1 MMGNGVHIYV
11 LRERKQKKQ
20 KAAVVF
26 LNAEDPKFVGCGKE
40 GGAVT
45 FCKVTF

>member
-1 MMGNGVHIYV
+1 MHMYV
-11 LRERKQKKQ
+11 SRERKQKNQ

-26 LNAEDPKFVGCGKE
+26 LDAEYPKFVGCGEE

-45 FCKVTF
+45 FCRVTF